1 MICDAPIAL
10 PIAPC
15 DGLSYKT
22 VRTVLVVNLNLNEK
36 RWWPSRQIQCTTVGP
51 WQEAVEAV
59 GIVDLIDICNML
71 GRFFFLCVP
80 L

>member
-22 VRTVLVVNLNLNEK
+22 VHKWTVLVVNFNLNEK
-36 RWWPSRQIQCTTVGP
+36 G
-51 WQEAVEAV
+51 
-59 GIVDLIDICNML
+59 
-71 GRFFFLCVP
+71 
-80 L
+80 